1 METLVIELNTP
12 KARKLIDD
20 LADLGILSVKTPQ
33 TAWSELWDKVDGRLP
48 QTESELTEAD
58 IMAEIKAYRLE
69 KRTGQLINPA

>member
-20 LADLGILSVKTPQ
+20 LADLGIISVKTPR
-33 TAWSELWDKVDGRLP
+33 TAWAELWGKVDSRLP
-48 QTESELTEAD
+48 QTEPELTEAD

-69 KRTGQLINPA
+69 KQMAQAGKPA